1 MDFMTYAYYQ
11 ANGVKYYW
19 GFGTAISCITMAA
32 GLSYVVNE
40 YCTQSHLSTEDYS
53 SAAEGLQTTRK
64 FKKSTM
70 WLRHLARITTNI
82 LHFFTFSIFKSHSKS
97 LAWDYMTKDHR
108 IWTRKA
114 QIINGRPPTRASVDE
129 DEDESSQRKPLSV
142 KDRSFS
148 NGTTLADPD
157 ERLEQWY
164 NKALAEAE
172 ARGASIEMQAPGR
185 VVGDE
190 ARTSVSEASRS
201 PLSRSS
207 TLWF

>member
-40 YCTQSHLSTEDYS
+40 YCTQSHLSTEDYD
-53 SAAEGLQTTRK
+53 SAAEGLRTTRR

-70 WLRHLARITTNI
+70 WLRQLARITAKI
-82 LHFFTFSIFKSHSKS
+82 LHLLTFSIFKSHSKS
-97 LAWDYMTKDHR
+97 LAWDYMTKDDRDDR
-108 IWTRKA
+108 IWTRKAWTRKA
-114 QIINGRPPTRASVDE
+114 QIIHGRPPTRASVE
-129 DEDESSQRKPLSV
+129 DEDESSQRKPLARD
-142 KDRSFS
+142 DRSFS
-148 NGTTLADPD
+148 NGTTAADPD

-185 VVGDE
+185 
-190 ARTSVSEASRS
+190 ASVSEASRS
-201 PLSRSS
+201 MLSRES

>member
-1 MDFMTYAYYQ
+1 MDFMTYEYYQ

-53 SAAEGLQTTRK
+53 SAAEGLRTTRR

-70 WLRHLARITTNI
+70 WLRHLARITIKI
-82 LHFFTFSIFKSHSKS
+82 LHFLTLSIFKSHSKS
-97 LAWDYMTKDHR
+97 LAWDYKTKDER
-108 IWTRKA
+108 FWTRKA
-114 QIINGRPPTRASVDE
+114 QIIHGRPPTTGPVDE
-129 DEDESSQRKPLSV
+129 DDEDELSQQQKPLSA
-142 KDRSFS
+142 KDRSLS

-164 NKALAEAE
+164 SKALAEAE
-172 ARGASIEMQAPGR
+172 ARGGSIEMQALGR
-185 VVGDE
+185 
-190 ARTSVSEASRS
+190 ASVSEAGRS
-201 PLSRSS
+201 PVSRSS
-207 TLWF
+207 TLWS